1 MKLKDLEIR
10 KKLIDRGILEAKN
23 SAWSLVND
31 KSCSILGM
39 SASKAFGFGYL
50 F

>member
-23 SAWSLVND
+23 YSWD
-31 KSCSILGM
+31 KCIDQTHKAYKSIL
-39 SASKAFGFGYL
+39 
-50 F
+50 